1 MTENIRIRQ
10 KKVQEAAM
18 QFDRSRP
25 QMLVTLI
32 AMILVVSACGGGS
45 AGDTAE
51 TSPEPTPTTT
61 PGTAPTTI
69 PGTTEAT
76 TPTTMSTSEPTE
88 TTPSPEG
95 IEGPILVGLAAPFTG
110 EKGFLGPNLN
120 KGVEVALTRI
130 NEAEGAAGADVQLT
144 TADTEGTAQGA
155 IAAVQ
160 KLIESDGVHAMVGP
174 TSVTIM
180 GVLERIQA
188 SGVPDMI
195 IAGTAALDTTIKGET
210 TFRSTASDS
219 VVGPAMAQAAVDA
232 GNTSCAIVVESLEGA
247 QSVKETIQPAFE
259 TLEGEILKV
268 VDIAAGQGSYRSE
281 ILQLVGDPAPECVFF
296 EVSPTTASQFWQ
308 NASEFPEIAEMLW
321 IGNDV
326 VLNEDSIAAIQPV
339 IEQLELIAISP
350 ASIGP
355 GREDYLAAYQEIFP
369 DDDEPV
375 ILADLGYDAMNII
388 ALAVH
393 AAGSIDQT
401 AVAAQIPAVSRDGEA
416 CTTFA
421 ACKEILD
428 TGGDPDY
435 EGASGSVNIDD
446 TGNSVSGF
454 GVFEVAGTEVVQT
467 GEITEESLVDLLSEL
482 GGA

>member
-1 MTENIRIRQ
+1 M
-10 KKVQEAAM
+10 M
-18 QFDRSRP
+18 QFDRSNPLR
-25 QMLVTLI
+25 LVTLI
-32 AMILVVSACGGGS
+32 ALLLVVAACGGGT
-45 AGDTAE
+45 AGDTEE
-51 TSPEPTPTTT
+51 TSPETTPPTTAGAAPTTT
-61 PGTAPTTI
+61 PGTTA
-69 PGTTEAT
+69 AT
-76 TPTTMSTSEPTE
+76 TPTTSPPAE
-88 TTPSPEG
+88 TTASPEG
-95 IEGPILVGLAAPFTG
+95 VEGPLLVGLAAPFTG

-130 NEAEGAAGADVQLT
+130 NEAEGAAGADVEVT

-155 IAAVQ
+155 TAALQ
-160 KLIESDGVHAMVGP
+160 KLIETDGVHAMVGP
-174 TSVTIM
+174 TSSTIM

-232 GNTSCAIVVESLEGA
+232 GHTSCAIVVESLEGA

-259 TLEGEILKV
+259 ALDGEILKV
-268 VDIAAGQGSYRSE
+268 IDIAAGQGSYRSE
-281 ILQLVGDPAPECVFF
+281 ILQLVGDPVPECVFF

-308 NASEFPEIAEMLW
+308 NASEFPETGEMLW
-321 IGNDV
+321 VGNDV

-339 IEQLELIAISP
+339 IEQLEMIAISP

-355 GREDYLAAYQEIFP
+355 GREDYVTAYQEIFP

-393 AAGSIDQT
+393 AAGSTDHSAI
-401 AVAAQIPAVSRDGEA
+401 AAQIPAVSRDGEA
-416 CTTFA
+416 CTTYA

-446 TGNSVSGF
+446 TGNSISGF
-454 GVFEVAGTEVVQT
+454 GVFQIAGTQVEQT
-467 GEITEESLVDLLSEL
+467 GEITEASLADLLSQLTGE
-482 GGA
+482 